1 MPEMP
6 VIPFLICFP
15 IVAGLLMFCIR
26 DRKLANAISCISAI
40 VIMAG
45 VGVLV
50 AQWLMGDREPIDLYV
65 DTELVDH
72 IILGA
77 EIFLMGLV
85 TFLCFKYKRYWISL
99 LSIGP
104 TLLVAY
110 AELFGPK
117 VEEAAHIHVDHM
129 AILMCLIVGV
139 IGGLIAIYA
148 GGYLIGYHE
157 HHKEV
162 EDRRHYFMMLLFIF
176 LGAMFGFVLSD
187 SLMWIELFWE
197 MTSICSFMLIGYTRT
212 EEAIRNSFRAL
223 WMNLLGGTGLAIGI
237 VYFVYQQES
246 ASLSNLVALGAIGQ
260 TVAVLPVALIAF
272 AALTK
277 SAQMPFSTWLI
288 GAMVAPTPSS
298 ALLHSATMV
307 KAGIYVLFRLSPA
320 MSGNLTGTMIAF
332 IGGFTFLVAS
342 FIAIAQSDG
351 KKVLAYSTIS
361 NLGLMVACAGVGTPT
376 TIWAG
381 VFLMIFH
388 AISKSLLFQDVGATE
403 NAIHSRD
410 IEDMHG
416 LLFRLP
422 KLAIFMFIG
431 IAAMFLAP
439 FGMLISKWSAL
450 RACVDA
456 KNIWLVVFIVF
467 GSATTSLYWTK
478 WMGKI
483 ISLSHKT
490 GEKLKDMST
499 IRENASMGIHAVLM
513 IVVCAL
519 FPLVS
524 NVFVGPMLVETFGK
538 EDQVLSTAVLVL
550 LVAIILFVFA
560 VPALSYVYG
569 RSVKINRKL
578 SYMSGINTGED
589 REFTDSFGDSKQLWL
604 SNMYLE
610 DIVGQKKL
618 LVPSQVFSLAVLLV
632 MLSLIIGGVLS

>member
-1 MPEMP
+1 M
-6 VIPFLICFP
+6 
-15 IVAGLLMFCIR
+15 
-26 DRKLANAISCISAI
+26 
-40 VIMAG
+40 
-45 VGVLV
+45 VLV
-50 AQWLMGDREPIDLYV
+50 N
-65 DTELVDH
+65 
-72 IILGA
+72 
-77 EIFLMGLV
+77 
-85 TFLCFKYKRYWISL
+85 FLCFKYKRYWISL

-104 TLLVAY
+104 TLLIAY

-117 VEEAAHIHVDHM
+117 TAEAAHIHIDYL
-129 AILMCLIVGV
+129 AILMCIIVGV

-176 LGAMFGFVLSD
+176 LGAMFGFVTSE

-197 MTSICSFMLIGYTRT
+197 MTSICSFLLIGYTRT

-237 VYFVYQQES
+237 VYFIYHQQS
-246 ASLSNLVALGAIGQ
+246 ASLSELVGLGAIGNIA
-260 TVAVLPVALIAF
+260 AVIPVALIAF

-307 KAGIYVLFRLSPA
+307 KAGIYILFRLSPA
-320 MSGNLTGTMIAF
+320 MTGTMTGTMIAF

-422 KLAIFMFIG
+422 TLAIFMFIG

-456 KNIWLVVFIVF
+456 HNIILVLFIVF

-483 ISLSHKT
+483 ISRSHMT
-490 GEKLKDMST
+490 GEKLKDLST
-499 IRENASMGIHAVLM
+499 VREHASMWIHAILM
-513 IVVCAL
+513 ILVCAL
-519 FPLVS
+519 FPLLS
-524 NVFVGPMLVETFGK
+524 QVFVSPMLIEIFGV
-538 EDQVLSTAVLVL
+538 EDQVLSTAILIL
-550 LVAIILFVFA
+550 LVVIILFVFA

-589 REFTDSFGDSKQLWL
+589 RAFTDSFGEDKQLWL

-610 DIVGQKKL
+610 DLVGQKRL
-618 LVPSQVFSLAVLLV
+618 LVPSQVLSLAVLLV
-632 MLSLIIGGVLS
+632 MLSLIVGGVLS